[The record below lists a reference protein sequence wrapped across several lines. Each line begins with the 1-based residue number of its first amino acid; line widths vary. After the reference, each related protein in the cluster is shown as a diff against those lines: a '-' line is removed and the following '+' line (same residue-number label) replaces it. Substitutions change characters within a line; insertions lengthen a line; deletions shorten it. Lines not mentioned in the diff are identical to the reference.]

1 MTAWIAIA
9 VGSVSA
15 ATRVESP
22 SGTRSSRSAYVRTS
36 VPGYRRGVDD
46 YSGVFNPDFDL
57 SALSRRALSVLGR
70 EWLLHGHLQDRV
82 GMPLVH
88 AGRPREVMEDVAIVE
103 WMGASPVYS
112 IRSQHAFN
120 FADGNV
126 PTIMKNLQLDI
137 GAPHQFM
144 DFRCTVFDENHGE
157 FFLAHC
163 GALMDVEPMGEAYV
177 EGMCHAIE
185 DPTFDA
191 TAGATNPRAQVRPIH
206 RPPRVPTDLVPHC
219 RWTVDIDPSFPPVS
233 PHPNRALVEASLIA
247 GISVHTPD
255 VDPDDGGW
263 NDYNR
268 DFDPDF
274 GLEDFSHR
282 ALVVALQEFA
292 VQSHLLFRAFLLTV
306 AQRFGEEEAAR
317 INPMVFT
324 GLAGLTAQRL
334 RTAMSIEGDGADAI
348 GKVMQVHP
356 VFYPRTYVD
365 VAVEVLDD
373 ERVRF
378 AILDSPVFAETDDYH
393 WFTQLGGAS
402 DRALDAIVQAVNPR
416 ASVTA
421 TTARDGER
429 FAYEA
434 VIDPNAT
441 PAPEAQEIGLAKIS
455 TGARVEFSPRRPV
468 RVART

>member
-1 MTAWIAIA
+1 
-9 VGSVSA
+9 
-15 ATRVESP
+15 
-22 SGTRSSRSAYVRTS
+22 
-36 VPGYRRGVDD
+36 
-46 YSGVFNPDFDL
+46 
-57 SALSRRALSVLGR
+57 
-70 EWLLHGHLQDRV
+70 
-82 GMPLVH
+82 MPLVH
-88 AGRPREVMEDVAIVE
+88 EGRPREAMEEVAIVE

-112 IRSQHAFN
+112 IRSQRAFD

-144 DFRCTVFDENHGE
+144 DFRCQVFDENHGE

-163 GALMDVEPMGEAYV
+163 GALMDVEPMGEEYV
-177 EGMCHAIE
+177 RGMCHAIE

-191 TAGATNPRAQVRPIH
+191 TAGATNPRAQVRPVH
-206 RPPRVPTDLVPHC
+206 RPPRVPADQMPHC
-219 RWTVDIDPSFPPVS
+219 RWTVEIDESFDPVF

-247 GISVHTPD
+247 SIPVHTPAA
-255 VDPDDGGW
+255 DPDDGGW
-263 NDYNR
+263 DDYNR

-274 GLEDFSHR
+274 PLEDLSHR

-292 VQSHLLFRAFLLTV
+292 VQSHLLFRSFLLTV

-334 RTAMSIEGDGADAI
+334 RTAMKIDGDGADAI
-348 GKVMQVHP
+348 AKVLQIHP
-356 VFYPRTYVD
+356 MFFPHTYVGLTVD
-365 VAVEVLDD
+365 VVDD
-373 ERVRF
+373 RVRF
-378 AILDSPVFAETDDYH
+378 AILDSPVFEEADDYH
-393 WFTQLGGAS
+393 WFAQLGGAG

-421 TTARDGER
+421 TAARPGER

-441 PAPEAQEIGLAKIS
+441 PAREAPEIGLAKIS
-455 TGARVEFSPRRPV
+455 TGATVEFSPRRPV
-468 RVART
+468 RAART